1 MLRGFGMIR
10 DLKYAVIDRMR
21 GQAEIISK
29 EILDERQLS
38 LIATALDMISMVIY
52 GITREELE

>member
-1 MLRGFGMIR
+1 MIR